1 MLLERVLLACGAH
14 SPCPHHALVHTQI
27 PYTALI
33 WFGCYSLGTISIN
46 MLTFRECPEAAAEL
60 LEEIKEARADLARK
74 GVSVD

>member
-1 MLLERVLLACGAH
+1 MQLCTLIDCVCACA
-14 SPCPHHALVHTQI
+14 CVRAQL

-60 LEEIKEARADLARK
+60 LEEIKEARADLASK
-74 GVSVD
+74 GMKID